1 MFTKILIANRGEIA
15 CRIARACRDLGLRS
29 VAVYSD
35 ADRGSLHVR
44 LADEARGIGP
54 APSSESYLRMDRI
67 LAAARES
74 GAEAVHPGYG
84 FLAENAEF
92 ARACAEEGLAFIG
105 PPPAAL
111 ALMGNKS
118 MAREAAKSAG
128 VPIVPGSAPIDTAS
142 AALAEAKRIGF
153 PLLVKA
159 TAGGGGKGMRR
170 VADASELEG
179 ALEQARS
186 EAAASFGDPSV
197 YLEKY
202 IEKPRH
208 VEIQIVGD
216 ARGSVVHLFER
227 ECSIQRRHQ
236 KLIEEAPSPRL
247 DAELRERISTC
258 AVSLCREAGYQNAG
272 TVEFL
277 VDASGDFYFLEV
289 NARLQVEHP
298 VTELVTG
305 TDLVGLQLRI
315 ASGEELPFTQDDVV
329 LRGWAMEFRVTAEDP
344 FQNFLPSAGLLSVYR
359 PPEGPGVRHDGG
371 VFQGQQVT
379 PHYDPLIAKLIVAG
393 DDRAHC
399 LARARRSLREYRVEG
414 IATTLPFFER
424 LLSDE
429 RFIRGEMDVGFV
441 DRHWMAEMV
450 NASGYPDEAEL
461 GAALAAAA
469 ADLDANQVVDG
480 RARDLDGRSSS
491 WKIAGRREQ
500 LGNRL

>member
-1 MFTKILIANRGEIA
+1 LFSKILIANRGEIA
-15 CRIARACRDLGLRS
+15 CRIARACRDLGVRT

-54 APSSESYLRMDRI
+54 PPSSESYLRMDRI

-74 GAEAVHPGYG
+74 GAEAIHPGYG

-92 ARACAEEGLAFIG
+92 ARACAEERLTFIG
-105 PPPAAL
+105 PPPEAL
-111 ALMGNKS
+111 ALMGNKA
-118 MAREAAKSAG
+118 MAREAARKAG
-128 VPIVPGSAPIDTAS
+128 VPVVPGSAPVETVS
-142 AALAEAKRIGF
+142 AALAEAERIGY
-153 PLLVKA
+153 PVLVKA

-170 VADASELEG
+170 VRGAAELEA

-186 EAAASFGDPSV
+186 EAASSFGDPSV

-216 ARGSVVHLFER
+216 SRGSVVHLFER

-236 KLIEEAPSPRL
+236 KLVEEAPSPRL
-247 DAELRERISTC
+247 DAELRARISAC

-277 VDASGDFYFLEV
+277 IDASGEIHFLEV

-305 TDLVGLQLRI
+305 IDLVGLQLRI
-315 ASGEELPFTQDDVV
+315 ASGEALPFTQGEVA
-329 LRGWAMEFRVTAEDP
+329 LRGWAMELRVTAEDP
-344 FQNFLPSAGLLSVYR
+344 FQSFLPSAGRVSVYR
-359 PPEGPGVRHDGG
+359 PPEGPGVRHDGCL
-371 VFQGQQVT
+371 FQGQEVT
-379 PHYDPLIAKLIVAG
+379 HHYDPLIAKLIVAG

-399 LARARRSLREYRVEG
+399 LARARRSLREYRIEG

-429 RFIRGEMDVGFV
+429 RFIRGEFDVGFV

-450 NASGYPDEAEL
+450 SRSTYPDETEL
-461 GAALAAAA
+461 EAALAAAA
-469 ADLDANQVVDG
+469 ADFESSETADG
-480 RARDLDGRSSS
+480 RVRDVEGRSSS

-500 LGNRL
+500 MGSRL